1 MTTSPIAEQPAPAP
15 APRPSGHPAL
25 ALKGVAKTFYPGSV
39 NEVRAIR
46 GIDLSLQPG
55 EFVTIIGGNGA
66 GKSTL
71 LNLIA
76 GVFPPDS
83 GTITVGGH
91 ECTNLSE
98 DRRARWIG
106 RVFQDP
112 LAGTAPNL
120 TIEQNLAMALLR
132 GRGRGLGPGVTD
144 SRREIFR
151 EQLAR
156 LGIGLENRLH
166 SRAGLLSGG
175 QRQALTLL
183 MATLLKTDVLL
194 LDEHTAALDPA
205 TAATIVDL
213 TARLIAD
220 EHLTALMVTHNM
232 SLALHVGTR
241 TLMMHDGQVILDLA
255 GAERQAQTVRSLVD
269 RFFALR
275 GTEVASDRMLLY

>member
-1 MTTSPIAEQPAPAP
+1 MTTSPTTAQPAPGSAP
-15 APRPSGHPAL
+15 PPTGRPAL
-25 ALKGVAKTFYPGSV
+25 ALKGVVKTFYPGSV

-71 LNLIA
+71 LNLVA

-83 GTITVGGH
+83 GSITVGGH

-98 DRRARWIG
+98 DRRARWMG

-144 SRREIFR
+144 SRRAIFR

-156 LGIGLENRLH
+156 LGIGLENRTRAPGCC
-166 SRAGLLSGG
+166 RAGS
-175 QRQALTLL
+175 
-183 MATLLKTDVLL
+183 
-194 LDEHTAALDPA
+194 
-205 TAATIVDL
+205 
-213 TARLIAD
+213 ARP
-220 EHLTALMVTHNM
+220 
-232 SLALHVGTR
+232 
-241 TLMMHDGQVILDLA
+241 
-255 GAERQAQTVRSLVD
+255 
-269 RFFALR
+269 
-275 GTEVASDRMLLY
+275 